1 MVAIRNPQHLRRRI
15 PVFPLS
21 GVVLLPFGHVPL
33 TIFEPRYIHMI
44 DDALGR
50 ERLLGLVQP
59 RVQVADPVPDDA
71 PLYDIGTV
79 GRIVSFHDPDNGRY
93 HITLQG
99 ISRFRISAEPKSER
113 LRGYREVE
121 VDYHEFEM
129 DLTVGNHNDDPG
141 RQRILDLMQTYFVSK
156 GIEADWS
163 AVSQASFDSLV
174 SSLTMTCPFEPGEKQ
189 ALLECESH
197 AQRAQMLI
205 SLFEMSTEGRHVQ
218 SGMTH

>member
-1 MVAIRNPQHLRRRI
+1 MSATRVPQNLLERI

-33 TIFEPRYIHMI
+33 TIFEPRYINMI

-50 ERLLGLVQP
+50 ERLIGLIQP
-59 RVQVADPVPDDA
+59 RARTIDPVPDDA

-79 GRIVSFHDPDNGRY
+79 ARIVSFHDPDNGRY

-99 ISRFRISAEPKSER
+99 ISRFRIRSELQSER

-121 VDYHEFEM
+121 ADYRGFVA
-129 DLTVGNHNDDPG
+129 DLTVGNHDDDPG
-141 RQRILDLMQTYFVSK
+141 RQRILELMQSYFVSK

-189 ALLECESH
+189 ALLECENH
-197 AQRAQMLI
+197 AQRAKMLI
-205 SLFEMSTEGRHVQ
+205 SLFEMSTEGSSLP

>member
-1 MVAIRNPQHLRRRI
+1 
-15 PVFPLS
+15 LS

-33 TIFEPRYIHMI
+33 TIFEPRYINMI

-50 ERLLGLVQP
+50 DRLIGLVQP
-59 RVQVADPVPDDA
+59 RMRTADPVPDDA
-71 PLYDIGTV
+71 PLFDIGTV
-79 GRIVSFHDPDNGRY
+79 ARIVSFHDPDGGRY

-99 ISRFRISAEPKSER
+99 ISRFRILSELKSER
-113 LRGYREVE
+113 VRGYREVE
-121 VDYHEFEM
+121 ADYGAFGS

-141 RQRILDLMQTYFVSK
+141 RQRILDLMQTYFASK

-197 AQRAQMLI
+197 AQRAKMLI
-205 SLFEMSTEGRHVQ
+205 SLFEMSAEEGSLP